1 MIDPETLDSYLVPAI
16 FEPWSRE
23 LIKRAQIW
31 KGDKVLDVGTGTG
44 IVACRIA
51 SSGATVTAVDA
62 SPVMLS
68 KASARAQEER
78 VNVRWVPAPPEHL
91 PGRTPEFDLVTF
103 QQGLQLVA
111 DRAAVAKELRRVIL
125 PGGRALVACW
135 CGLDRQPAFQ
145 LLDGIAVRHLGAGFD
160 AMFSLG
166 DEAPLKTLL
175 EQAKFFAVFIDTV
188 TRAVKVPEPE
198 RFVRVMFS
206 SVTDAPDPDK
216 LDAAVAEG
224 VAAFATYVDGE
235 QLVFPMTSMIAM
247 GRVKT

>member
-16 FEPWSRE
+16 YEPWSRE

-62 SPVMLS
+62 DPALLS
-68 KASARAQEER
+68 RASARAMEER
-78 VNVRWVPAPPEHL
+78 VPVRWVVAPPEQL
-91 PGRTPEFDLVTF
+91 PGRVPEFDLVTF
-103 QQGLQLVA
+103 QQGLQFVP

-135 CGLDRQPAFQ
+135 CGLDRQPAMQ
-145 LLDGIAVRHLGAGFD
+145 LLDAIAVRHLGTGFG
-160 AMFSLG
+160 ATFSLG

-188 TRAVKVPEPE
+188 TRAVKLPGPE
-198 RFVRVMFS
+198 RFVRVMLG
-206 SVTDAPDPDK
+206 SVVAEPDPAA

-224 VAAFATYVDGE
+224 VTALATFVDGE